1 MQRGTCFINYEDFR
15 ECFDSYKKE
24 TKLSFMLQSCVSVQ
38 QHNLKHGTDI
48 REDIIYTQVK
58 FRCSKLQG
66 HNGKRKSSDAIC
78 PAYFFL
84 QYDSVIDRLVV
95 KEEYSTHVHTK
106 QTSLPAS
113 PPTLSQEI
121 VHSECG
127 ELESPSKKRCG
138 ETISLTLDTEYNENL
153 QLHVPCEDESLPLE
167 GNESSEAGSPNASID
182 CVQEVLSIEAISR
195 LGDLMKTFQTK
206 DIGSKA
212 LLSIGSEQQLEQISF
227 QTSKMCGLFVK
238 FPESLLIHMVV
249 SKGGYTVYA
258 FLVENAERRGKVINF
273 SFIREDNAKEVTKM
287 LETFKNFNPEWQ
299 KVKIIYTDIYFRH
312 RDTLRE
318 AFPSARTLLSVF
330 HTVRFIEREI
340 KGSSCFKEW
349 LRKWIDD
356 AIHHTNPEKL
366 KFLAE
371 QIQYK
376 LDKKV
381 YENLYTNW
389 FSCELLWYMHMKK
402 GLHSSNL
409 YMDSLG
415 LVNDTISSLLEK
427 DLSME
432 EKIQQFVE
440 SADHF
445 NSKGLENKRDSCL
458 DFSKSNVKVPKKRRT
473 KAKSIDSPQQ
483 STRPALKKNA
493 SLSKVMDALGH
504 KPKPLPSKL
513 QKTSDKMLLSLK
525 KNCNDLGFQLC
536 RKEWEVVQKS
546 SQLISVQTT
555 SIHVRFLEESHQVS
569 QDGVSCTCFFN
580 TRYKLPCRHI
590 LAMLLTNKKLVDRDM
605 ISVRCQKRSLKPMA
619 HDKIL
624 ETVLC
629 NTKSEDE
636 ANKRVDMIN
645 SLVMEFGNLL
655 LQGDESEMHVRATTL
670 QKMVDMWHK
679 ESNNKKEH
687 LAESNVN
694 NLPYKW
700 VKKEP
705 NEGEANPDCCELYRL
720 NT

>member
-1 MQRGTCFINYEDFR
+1 MSSMQRGTCFINYEDFR
-15 ECFDSYKKE
+15 ECFDSYKQE
-24 TKLSFMLQSCVSVQ
+24 TRLTFMIQSCVSVQ
-38 QHNLKHGTDI
+38 HHNLKHGTDL
-48 REDIIYTQVK
+48 RDDIVYTQVK

-66 HNGKRKSSDAIC
+66 HNGKRKSQEFTC

-84 QYDSVIDRLVV
+84 QYDSTLDRLVV
-95 KEEYSTHVHTK
+95 KEECSTHVHDK
-106 QTSLPAS
+106 QASLKTS
-113 PPTLSQEI
+113 PPTHPQKM
-121 VHSECG
+121 VPSECG
-127 ELESPSKKRCG
+127 ELETPSKKRCG

-153 QLHVPCEDESLPLE
+153 QLHVPCEDEESLPLE
-167 GNESSEAGSPNASID
+167 GNDSSEVDSPNSTID
-182 CVQEVLSIEAISR
+182 CVQEVLSLEAISR
-195 LGDLMKTFQTK
+195 LGELMKKFQTK

-238 FPESLLIHMVV
+238 FPEGLLIHKVV
-249 SKGGYTVYA
+249 NKRGYTLYA
-258 FLVENAERRGKVINF
+258 FLVENTERRAKIINF
-273 SFIREDNAKEVTKM
+273 SFVRDDNAREVSKM

-299 KVKIIYTDIYFRH
+299 KIKIIYTDIYFRH
-312 RDTLRE
+312 RDTLSE

-356 AIHHTNPEKL
+356 AIHHTTPEKL

-376 LDKKV
+376 LDKEV

-389 FSCELLWYMHMKK
+389 FTCELLWYMHMKK
-402 GLHSSNL
+402 GLLSSTM

-415 LVNDTISSLLEK
+415 LVNDTITSLLEK

-445 NSKGLENKRDSCL
+445 NSKGLENKRDGCL
-458 DFSKSNVKVPKKRRT
+458 DFSKNIVKLTKKRRVRT
-473 KAKSIDSPQQ
+473 KYIDPSQQ
-483 STRPALKKNA
+483 PARPGLKKNA
-493 SLSKVMDALGH
+493 SLSKGMDSH
-504 KPKPLPSKL
+504 KPKMLPSKL
-513 QKTSDKMLLSLK
+513 QKISDKMLLSLK

-536 RKEWEVVQKS
+536 SKEWEVAQKS

-555 SIHVRFLEESHQVS
+555 CIHVRFLEESHQVS
-569 QDGVSCTCFFN
+569 QDGVSCTCYFN
-580 TRYKLPCRHI
+580 ILYKLPCRHI
-590 LAMLLTNKKLVDRDM
+590 LAMLLKNKKLVDRDQ
-605 ISVRCQKRSLKPMA
+605 IGVRWQKRSIKPIA

-629 NTKSEDE
+629 YTKSEAE
-636 ANKRVDMIN
+636 ANRRVDMIS
-645 SLVMEFGNLL
+645 SLVMEFANLL
-655 LQGDESEMHVRATTL
+655 LQDEKEMHVRATTL
-670 QKMVDMWHK
+670 QMIVDMWHK
-679 ESNNKKEH
+679 ESNTENEN
-687 LAESNVN
+687 LAESDSNS
-694 NLPYKW
+694 LPYRW

-705 NEGEANPDCCELYRL
+705 NGEVNPDSSELYRMD
-720 NT
+720 T